1 MKNEI
6 EKRKNGAGKTFLA
19 AVLMLGAVT
28 GIFQGMTQ
36 VTVSAE
42 SSKVTTLPTN
52 YLASAGTSTTAQQTK
67 KQDGYV
73 KPNYTVV
80 NNDLESYRNSK
91 PTANDISRDK
101 AAEIGAKALW
111 SVFNLD
117 LNGKTIEMGYNA
129 AHDTVRAKWSGEFW
143 VDGKKGPEH
152 PVYGFTVDAITGE
165 VCAASYGRIIDAKV
179 DLSYDAKLANAPTA
193 MENTAKQY
201 AEKLNVVGG
210 AVKSSTIDSQGYSYN
225 DPTVSFDIVGENGQL
240 AIIQLSRYDK
250 ALLAVIYNG
259 YVVEENAT
267 SKQIEK
273 EIEKEIAEMQKA
285 PKGSGTDQLEPISK

>member
-1 MKNEI
+1 MKYEI
-6 EKRKNGAGKTFLA
+6 GKRKNGAAKTFLA
-19 AVLMLGAVT
+19 TVLMLGAVT

-36 VTVSAE
+36 VAVAAE
-42 SSKVTTLPTN
+42 SSKVTTLATN
-52 YLASAGTSTTAQQTK
+52 YPVSARTTTTPEQIK

-73 KPNYTVV
+73 KPNYNIV

-117 LNGKTIEMGYNA
+117 LTGKTIEMGYNA

-152 PVYGFTVDAITGE
+152 PVYIFTIDAITGE
-165 VCAASYGRIIDAKV
+165 VYAASYGRIISAKV
-179 DLSYDAKLANAPTA
+179 NLGYDANLAKNPTA
-193 MENTAKQY
+193 MENIAKQY

-210 AVKSSTIDSQGYSYN
+210 AIKSATIASQGSSYN
-225 DPTVSFDIVGENGQL
+225 DPTVNFRIVGENGQL
-240 AIIQLSRYDK
+240 AIIELSRYDK
-250 ALLAVIYNG
+250 ALLAVSYNG
-259 YVVEENAT
+259 DVLEQDAT
-267 SKQIEK
+267 IKQLEK
-273 EIEKEIAEMQKA
+273 ELAEMDKA
-285 PKGSGTDQLEPISK
+285 PKGSGTAVLESKSK

>member
-1 MKNEI
+1 MEYKN

-19 AVLMLGAVT
+19 AILMLGAVT
-28 GIFQGMTQ
+28 GIFQGLTQ
-36 VTVSAE
+36 VAVAAE
-42 SSKVTTLPTN
+42 SSKVTTLATN
-52 YLASAGTSTTAQQTK
+52 YPVSSNTAATPAQSK
-67 KQDGYV
+67 NQDGYV

-111 SVFNLD
+111 SVFKLN

-129 AHDTVRAKWSGEFW
+129 AHDTIRAKWSGEFW

-152 PVYGFTVDAITGE
+152 PVYIFTIDAITGE
-165 VCAASYGRIIDAKV
+165 VYTAGYGRIISAKV
-179 DLSYDAKLANAPTA
+179 NLGYDANLAKNPTE
-193 MENTAKQY
+193 MENIAKQY

-210 AVKSSTIDSQGYSYN
+210 AVKSSTIASQGYSYN
-225 DPTVSFDIVGENGQL
+225 DPTVNFRIVGENGQL

-250 ALLAVIYNG
+250 ALLDVCYNG
-259 YVVEENAT
+259 DVLEQDAT
-267 SKQIEK
+267 IKQLDK
-273 EIEKEIAEMQKA
+273 ELAEMDKA
-285 PKGSGTDQLEPISK
+285 PKSSSTAVLESKSK